1 MSKFV
6 GNHQAQDLL
15 RAILQKHF
23 VAGNAEILET
33 IESGA
38 EYIDLDSGATLFREG
53 ELSDDMYF
61 VLSGRLRAV
70 SENGS
75 GGRKIFGEIARGE
88 TIGELAFFTG
98 QPRSASIVALRN
110 SSLAKV
116 TRAVVERAFTLSP
129 QIAFSLMRIVI
140 ERQRRSER
148 EYRPPNAPVNI
159 CMLPITSG
167 LDPVDIANRLK
178 SARPENQAP
187 ILVITAN
194 DIAARFGTSPP
205 GDIWRSY
212 GEVAGFIDEMEA
224 QNSTILLVTDGQESE
239 WTRFCLQHC
248 DEILLLADAGRK
260 PDISSVEASYF
271 AGASP
276 ISIARQTLVLL
287 HKPDLRSPTGTAQ
300 WLKVRNVERHFH
312 IRPELPR
319 DIRRLARVVS
329 GHGIGIVL
337 AGGGV
342 KGFAHVGVIKALMEA
357 GIEFDFV
364 GGTSIGAIIGTCVAL
379 DLDAEG
385 ISNAVHRAFLGH
397 PKGSI
402 TGDYN
407 FIPLISLIRG
417 RRASEAMAQFV
428 RDTTNA
434 DVDTEDTWK
443 TFFAIASNF
452 STGNEAVL
460 CSGNLVR
467 NVIASFAIPGALPP
481 VFIDGNMMFDGGTF
495 NNFPVDVMTG
505 LGASRIIGVD
515 LSTNQGRKFGVD
527 RLPGVL
533 ALLRDKL
540 RHRSKQRFGLPTV
553 VETLITSSFIGSIAK
568 QRTMRKFTHLL
579 FQPRIPPVGLLEWK
593 RYDDVVA
600 AGYSHAK
607 EVLAGLDDEK
617 RKLFR

>member
-1 MSKFV
+1 MSTLAD
-6 GNHQAQDLL
+6 NPQAQDLL

-23 VAGNAEILET
+23 VAGNAEILAT

-38 EYIDLDSGATLFREG
+38 EYIDLDSGTTLFREG
-53 ELSDDMYF
+53 EFSDDMYF

-70 SENGS
+70 REDGS
-75 GGRKIFGEIARGE
+75 GGWKVFGEIARGE

-98 QPRSASIVALRN
+98 QPRSASIIALRN

-116 TRAVVERAFTLSP
+116 TRAVVERALTLSP
-129 QIAFSLMRIVI
+129 QVAFSLMRIVI
-140 ERQRRSER
+140 ERLRRSER
-148 EYRPPNAPVNI
+148 EYRPPNTPVNI
-159 CMLPITSG
+159 CMLPVTSG
-167 LDPVDIANRLK
+167 LDLVGIANRLK
-178 SARPENQAP
+178 SARPENQASV
-187 ILVITAN
+187 LVVTAD
-194 DIAARFGTSPP
+194 DIAARFGTGPR

-212 GEVAGFIDEMEA
+212 GEVARFIDEMEA
-224 QNSTILLVTDGQESE
+224 QNSTIFLVTDGRESE

-248 DEILLLADAGRK
+248 DEILLFADARQK
-260 PDISSVEASYF
+260 SDVSHVEASYF
-271 AGASP
+271 AGETP
-276 ISIARQTLVLL
+276 VTIARQTLVLL
-287 HKPDLRSPTGTAQ
+287 HQADLRSPSDTAT
-300 WLKVRNVERHFH
+300 WLKARNVERHFH

-342 KGFAHVGVIKALMEA
+342 KGFAHVGVIKALEEA

-364 GGTSIGAIIGTCVAL
+364 GGTSIGAIIGTCLAL
-379 DLDAEG
+379 DLAGEG
-385 ISNAVHRAFLGH
+385 ISSAVHKAFVDH

-417 RRASEAMAQFV
+417 RRASEAMARFV
-428 RDTTNA
+428 HDTTGA
-434 DVDTEDTWK
+434 DVDTEDSWK
-443 TFFAIASNF
+443 TFFAVASNF

-460 CSGNLVR
+460 SSGNLVR

-495 NNFPVDVMTG
+495 NNFPVDVM
-505 LGASRIIGVD
+505 LRMGASRIIGVD
-515 LSTNQGRKFGVD
+515 LSTDQGRKFNID
-527 RLPGVL
+527 RLPGL
-533 ALLRDKL
+533 LSLLRDKL
-540 RHRSKQRFGLPTV
+540 RRRSEQRFGLPTV
-553 VETLITSSFIGSIAK
+553 IETLIRSSFIGSISK
-568 QRTMRKFTHLL
+568 QRTMRKFTQLL

-600 AGYSHAK
+600 AGYSHAR
-607 EVLAGLDDEK
+607 EVIAALDDEK
-617 RKLFR
+617 RKMFS